1 MEKEV
6 KLANERSVRVIVDN
20 EELLPKINITEC
32 FCEDSL
38 ECAHYSLEQG
48 DKFCFAASL
57 DMDLQSEENN
67 KTLVFNFNV
76 DHPLYFPLLHLL
88 GKDKEVIIKDDEVE
102 DAEQKCLVIV
112 NDNDL
117 ITMSFVDKTKA
128 SIVSGKFVVTCDT
141 KFDYL
146 TNLSAVKNNDTK
158 KRLYYFFHEAS
169 EVLLEDSHQISMEEY
184 DVHKK
189 VLEKEKLRASS

>member
-6 KLANERSVRVIVDN
+6 RLADERSVRVFVDN
-20 EELLPKINITEC
+20 EGLLPTINITER

-48 DKFCFAASL
+48 DKFIFAAYL
-57 DMDLQSEENN
+57 DIDLQSEENN
-67 KTLVFNFNV
+67 NSLVFNFNV

-88 GKDKEVIIKDDEVE
+88 GKDKEVVIKDDEVE
-102 DAEQKCLVIV
+102 DVEQKRLSIV

-117 ITMSFVDKTKA
+117 ISMNFVDRTKA
-128 SIVSGKFVVTCDT
+128 SIVSGKFIINCDR

-146 TNLSAVKNNDTK
+146 TNLNAVKNNDIK